1 MRPNITAIVCAY
13 NEEKTLAGVL
23 HSLSLVLMVDEI
35 IVIDDGSTDGT
46 AEILEAVASPP
57 HIRPI
62 RLVQNRGKGYAM
74 AEGVQH
80 ARGEVLV
87 FVDADLVKLHNDH
100 ITSMVSPLLHGEAD
114 MVIGYPI
121 RGEAFLDAMNVLR
134 PLSGQRA
141 IFRSDILPLVAQM
154 RASRYGVETLI
165 NLYYRQKGKRVR
177 YVRLDGL
184 TSAVARNY
192 PLAIGGLG
200 LRTERTQ
207 RLWKEDA
214 LSRDRYLGKLSE
226 ISRQIPGMYHKCR
239 ETLRERYAKD

>member
-1 MRPNITAIVCAY
+1 
-13 NEEKTLAGVL
+13 
-23 HSLSLVLMVDEI
+23 MVDEI
-35 IVIDDGSTDGT
+35 IVVDDGSTDGT
-46 AEILEAVASPP
+46 AEILEAFASPS
-57 HIRPI
+57 HIRSI

-80 ARGEVLV
+80 ARGKVIV

-141 IFRSDILPLVAQM
+141 IFRRDILPLVAQM
-154 RASRYGVETLI
+154 RTSRYGVETLI

-184 TSAVARNY
+184 IHPTKLDKCSPLKALPMYSREGAQIASAVARNY
-192 PLAIGGLG
+192 PLTMAGLG

-214 LSRDRYLGKLSE
+214 LSRGRYLGRLNE

-239 ETLRERYAKD
+239 ETLRGRYAKD